1 MKKTT
6 LIAKETHCAAC
17 KALIEDV
24 CKDIKGVKSCN
35 VEYKSGKKEIEHD
48 NEFDINFFKKK
59 QKAWEIIR
67 QNEMTHEYSER
78 LSELIKRTNLGKLKN
93 VKLEVK
99 HFFSGA
105 AVYANSSI
113 CITLTPVGLAIK
125 LPEQLRNKLIKQKG
139 AKPLRYFPQ
148 GPIKK
153 DYAVLS
159 ESMLTDIKN
168 LRLWL
173 KPSIEYVY
181 RKNGKDNNKK

>member
-1 MKKTT
+1 MT
-6 LIAKETHCAAC
+6 KEY
-17 KALIEDV
+17 L
-24 CKDIKGVKSCN
+24 
-35 VEYKSGKKEIEHD
+35 
-48 NEFDINFFKKK
+48 
-59 QKAWEIIR
+59 
-67 QNEMTHEYSER
+67 ER
-78 LSELIKRTNLGKLKN
+78 LSELIKRVNLEKLEN

-105 AVYANSSI
+105 AVYVNSSI

-139 AKPLRYFPQ
+139 AKPLRYFVK

-153 DYAVLS
+153 DYAVLP

-173 KPSIEYVY
+173 KISIEYAKG
-181 RKNGKDNNKK
+181 KNGKANNKKRDYTAYAKIGAENTKAAIWN